1 MLCMRFRSDGV
12 KMLSFHLKLTDY
24 GPWPKAAL
32 KTKPSRSPKTRWVA
46 GSCFSKNQLFRIDRA
61 FCSDTGQD
69 QNWMIKPPD
78 GLRSSLM
85 DSKIEKNG
93 LFVVFFIAHA
103 LFKILQKYL
112 ENQLISKWINK
123 ECFDYTGRKD
133 TENFAKNFE
142 NAKNATRI

>member
-12 KMLSFHLKLTDY
+12 KMLSFDLKLTDY

-32 KTKPSRSPKTRWVA
+32 KTKPSRSPKTRCVA

-78 GLRSSLM
+78 GLWSSLM
-85 DSKIEKNG
+85 DSKIEKMDYL
-93 LFVVFFIAHA
+93 LFFLLLT
-103 LFKILQKYL
+103 LFLKFYKNIWKTNWFPSELTRNVLVILVEKTLKISQK
-112 ENQLISKWINK
+112 ISKMQK
-123 ECFDYTGRKD
+123 T
-133 TENFAKNFE
+133 
-142 NAKNATRI
+142 